1 MNNPEIMAAKMIC
14 KSVDALTR
22 EIYLLRKS
30 TEEKAQPKQ
39 EYCLIQ
45 FDQDY
50 FTFPAVVSGS
60 GIIKAKVQR
69 TSCNAV
75 DPWFQVSF

>member
-30 TEEKAQPKQ
+30 MEEKAQPKQ
-39 EYCLIQ
+39 EEKENQI
-45 FDQDY
+45 
-50 FTFPAVVSGS
+50 P
-60 GIIKAKVQR
+60 
-69 TSCNAV
+69 
-75 DPWFQVSF
+75 PWVWKNEKKFFATGRG

>member
-30 TEEKAQPKQ
+30 AEEKAQPKQ
-39 EYCLIQ
+39 EEKENQTPMGMENEKKFLLL
-45 FDQDY
+45 
-50 FTFPAVVSGS
+50 VG
-60 GIIKAKVQR
+60 GR
-69 TSCNAV
+69 G
-75 DPWFQVSF
+75 FQL